1 MSVFPAGWIYDRTG
15 KYTASFLAAGVP
27 PIIGALF
34 MLCIYRVRGNDD
46 LADRFD
52 GVANGG
58 GGGRSGLEED
68 EALIENAVSGMDK
81 VRPRLLIFIKLLH
94 AQYFYFIFLSFNEYT
109 KSTMMQMCQIWMNV
123 LVLVNS
129 SFYSNNLG
137 KFPLHSSVYITL
149 KSKMSG

>member
-1 MSVFPAGWIYDRTG
+1 
-15 KYTASFLAAGVP
+15 
-27 PIIGALF
+27 

-58 GGGRSGLEED
+58 GGRSGLEED
-68 EALIENAVSGMDK
+68 EALLENAVSGMDK
-81 VRPRLLIFIKLLH
+81 VRPRMILFIKLLLH
-94 AQYFYFIFLSFNEYT
+94 AQYFYFIFLAFYDLTKEYT

-129 SFYSNNLG
+129 SFYSNNNLG

-149 KSKMSG
+149 KSKISG